1 MQMSIHNQVRRSLQ
15 AIEQSMRDLALW
27 QAAPPDHE
35 AFSSTEPFCIDSMS
49 AEAWLQ
55 WVFLPR
61 MYALLDAEAP
71 LPTRFAITPYFEE
84 ALKDR
89 EPSSL
94 PLLVLL
100 QQLDLMLNKEL
111 QFAGGA
117 QIFAA
122 RQCRVLA
129 RMPGRRADGV
139 FRLG

>member
-61 MYALLDAEAP
+61 MYGLLDAEAP

-100 QQLDLMLNKEL
+100 QQLDLMLNKE
-111 QFAGGA
+111 
-117 QIFAA
+117 
-122 RQCRVLA
+122 
-129 RMPGRRADGV
+129 P
-139 FRLG
+139 